1 MILSVGESVGCRAM
15 GCGSSKTP
23 GHEGL
28 QNKHITDPGDQRKQI
43 ERLEKN
49 ESYQE
54 KSLELAYKSPEKN
67 FIHNDKSKHGKS
79 QNEESAESKTH
90 THTNVSNERPTSNT
104 ASTTKEETNTSVP
117 PLPPSLPVPQRGK
130 SRRLSTDE
138 RIKNLEKVLQQQN
151 GDYDMHQRPKT
162 RGGGDRPKT
171 GQTKYRRRQSEVG
184 LHRDHLGT
192 TSELIIQ
199 GKVDLECPSTAKIVR
214 IFTSSTFTDTFH
226 ERNTLMEKVYP
237 NLKKVC
243 QEEGYEFQVV
253 DMRWGVRDEATDDH
267 MGTELCLREVEL
279 CKKLSTGPCFVTFL
293 SHKYGYRSFPR
304 LIPADEFQ
312 QLSDVIQSAETKEVI
327 QKWFMRDDNSVP
339 PTYVLQPISSLL
351 PDFKSSDLDL
361 RSRAK
366 KAWYDDSA
374 IMQDAIVSAAIQ
386 CLDKVRAHEYEMSV
400 TEAEIREV
408 LFTEDKSAGK
418 QCVWFHRIIE
428 DIEKQEPNYQLSRY
442 MDCLGPEEKVKES
455 RQLLG
460 ELKNALPER
469 IPKKHLI
476 LYKIKWSENGVDPQK
491 SPQHKEYIHKLCVDF
506 ESSLLKMIKD
516 GIKTRLQTDLANPLF
531 EEIVQQTLFCQEKC
545 KAFHGRHDSLEKISH
560 YLVDKSRIPFV
571 VYGQSGCGKTSIMA
585 VAAMSTWDEFDGN
598 VVVIIRFIGTTPG
611 SSTIGALL
619 TSVTLQIMKVYG
631 QEADDMPVDIKELTD
646 AFHESLKLASEK
658 RPLVILLDSLDQF
671 DPSWGA
677 RQLGWLPHNLP
688 PHVKIIVS
696 TLPEAQY
703 ESLPRL
709 KALYTS
715 EEHFLDVPKLPD
727 NDVSGILD
735 KWLETN
741 GRKLTDF
748 QRRKVMTAFQ
758 KCPLPLFLKLSFDQA
773 CRWTSYA
780 PTDQTI
786 LQNTV
791 RGSIDA
797 LLARVEQLHGKLF
810 VSHALAYLTLSKSGL
825 TESELED
832 ILSCDDEVLN
842 DVYTYWTPPMRR
854 LPPFLL
860 VRLKA
865 ELGQYLVDRGA
876 DGVRV
881 FYWYHR
887 QFIEAARDRYCSDE
901 SETRKRHMDMAEFF
915 SGTWSAGKRKAYKDN
930 EGNESKADRHVT
942 LQPLKFG
949 SAYNLRKLTNL
960 PYHRLEARQMEELK
974 TECLSSFDFIFAKL
988 HAIGLRQVLDDFSEA
1003 RKVLPNDPELK
1014 TLTETLQLSQ
1024 DALISNPDELPSQV
1038 LGRIYNPKGLEQ
1050 FLEDC
1055 KNSPSYYLLP
1065 NQKILTP
1072 PGGKLVH
1079 CLAGHKGDVTS
1090 IALSPDGQI
1099 AVTCAGDKSIKFW
1112 NVTEGKL
1119 VRSTDGVG
1127 DDPGT
1132 LHFCC
1137 SGKIL
1142 LVDFN
1147 LFILGYDVK
1156 TGVLA
1161 YSIDLSDTGKRLFS
1175 PCGKNSSL
1183 VGIVFDKDV
1192 TFYDA
1197 MTGKLQHKI
1206 ECNLLKAGQYLGDY
1220 GLCIGSEKHLVCL
1233 DSDQFWAFV
1242 VDLAT
1247 KSFVHK
1253 VQPFLPFKTEDGDDD
1268 QHTIEAMAMTSDGK
1282 ELIIANCYD
1291 NNLNVYNIKTMKK
1304 KNEWKGYE
1312 KDFSEKFRLTSSCK
1326 ELYFP
1331 SRRGVVVWN
1340 LKDGSRSVILQHTV
1354 NLVDVVTADLHIVVT
1369 VGDDRVVRIWDTSR
1383 EEIEDSHK
1391 GQTDGP
1397 EENTK
1402 EDIQLKHIELMENP
1416 RYLLQ
1421 SGKGV
1426 GNFYLQVFDLGK
1438 SNVTREAKLSNACQN
1453 FKPFGDH
1460 HAIIQVN
1467 RKLKLLDLMTM
1478 TFIRT
1483 FQGKLSPSGIY
1494 CLINHNKEILC
1505 STRGRKNLKVLS
1517 INSGKA
1523 IKVMETQQSTLIDDI
1538 VVNKPG
1544 TLAAIGLD
1552 EGPIVLFNL
1561 KTYTLMYM
1569 ITKETAGC
1577 DNDLFIHRALIT
1589 DDGNYL
1595 IFEAIKPPKGTHHSS
1610 DESVLV
1616 SWNIPTK
1623 TLVAEMADVEYY
1635 NKYQD
1640 AENNDVDTGVESF
1653 ELLSDT
1659 TVLANLNDGMIRMYD
1674 LKTGVTKQ
1682 RFDGHG
1688 GCATIRVVAGRP
1700 YVLTYGTWVEDNTLQ
1715 LLDMDMKRLATYSPD
1730 SDLNQVELTKD
1741 GYHVVGFMRNQSRP
1755 VVWELKGGPSNSKP
1769 DGYSHLDSFPAI
1781 FGDDVLEVGLA
1792 LLEEDDEQDDPNDLD
1807 KEEDEQDDTDDDDDD
1822 DDDNEEEDED
1832 DLNFADDSDG
1842 DSLRR

>member
-1 MILSVGESVGCRAM
+1 MILSVAESVICRAM

-23 GHEGL
+23 GHGDL
-28 QNKHITDPGDQRKQI
+28 PNKHTTDPGDQRKQI
-43 ERLEKN
+43 DERLEKN
-49 ESYQE
+49 SESYKQ
-54 KSLELAYKSPEKN
+54 KSLELTYKTPKEN
-67 FIHNDKSKHGKS
+67 NIHRDKSKHDKP
-79 QNEESAESKTH
+79 QDEESAKSKTH
-90 THTNVSNERPTSNT
+90 MFTNVSNERPTSNT
-104 ASTTKEETNTSVP
+104 ASATKEDANSSVP
-117 PLPPSLPVPQRGK
+117 PLPPSLPVPQRRK
-130 SRRLSTDE
+130 SRRFSTDE
-138 RIKNLEKVLQQQN
+138 RIKNLEKVLQQQS
-151 GDYDMHQRPKT
+151 GDYDLHQRPKT

-171 GQTKYRRRQSEVG
+171 SQTKYRRRQSEIG
-184 LHRDHLGT
+184 LHREHVGS
-192 TSELIIQ
+192 TSGLIIQ

-267 MGTELCLREVEL
+267 MTTELCLREVEL

-312 QLSDVIQSAETKEVI
+312 KLTDVIQLAEAKEVI
-327 QKWFMRDDNSVP
+327 QKWFMRDDNAVP

-351 PDFKSSDLDL
+351 PDFKSSDSDL

-374 IMQDAIVSAAIQ
+374 IMQDAIVPAASQ
-386 CLDKVRAHEYEMSV
+386 CLDTVTAHKYEMSV
-400 TEAEIREV
+400 TEAEIREG
-408 LFTEDKSAGK
+408 LFTDDKSSGK

-428 DIEKQEPNYQLSRY
+428 DIEKKEPNYQLSRY
-442 MDCLGPEEKVKES
+442 MDCLGPAEKVKES
-455 RQLLG
+455 RQLLD
-460 ELKNALPER
+460 ELKKALPER
-469 IPKKHLI
+469 IPKNHLI
-476 LYKIKWSENGVDPQK
+476 LYKIKWSENGVDPVK
-491 SPQHKEYIHKLCVDF
+491 SPQHKEYIRKLCVDF

-545 KAFHGRHDSLEKISH
+545 KAFHGRHDTLEKISH

-571 VYGQSGCGKTSIMA
+571 VYGQSGCGKTSIVAMA
-585 VAAMSTWDEFDGN
+585 AKSCWDKFGGN
-598 VVVIIRFIGTTPG
+598 VVVIIRFIGTTPD

-619 TSVTLQIMKVYG
+619 RSVTLQIMKVYG
-631 QEADDMPVDIKELTD
+631 QQADDMPVDIKELTD
-646 AFHESLKLASEK
+646 AFHKSLKLASEK
-658 RPLVILLDSLDQF
+658 RPLVILMDSLDQF

-677 RQLGWLPHNLP
+677 RQLGWLPQNLP

-709 KALYTS
+709 KALYPS
-715 EEHFLDVPKLPD
+715 EENFLDVPKLPD

-786 LQNTV
+786 LQTTV

-901 SETRKRHMDMAEFF
+901 SETRKRHMDLAEFF
-915 SGTWSAGKRKAYKDN
+915 SGTWSAGKLKAYKDN
-930 EGNESKADRHVT
+930 KGNASEADRLVT

-949 SAYNLRKLTNL
+949 SAYNFRKLTNL

-974 TECLSSFDFIFAKL
+974 TECLLSFDFIFAKL

-1014 TLTETLQLSQ
+1014 TLTETFQLSQ
-1024 DALISNPDELPSQV
+1024 DALISYPDELPSQV
-1038 LGRIYNPKGLEQ
+1038 LGRIYNPKSLEQ

-1055 KNSPSYYLLP
+1055 RNSPSYYLLP

-1099 AVTCAGDKSIKFW
+1099 AATCAADKSIKFW
-1112 NVTEGKL
+1112 SITEGKL

-1127 DDPGT
+1127 DDPDN

-1137 SGKIL
+1137 NGKIV
-1142 LVDFN
+1142 LVGLDYS
-1147 LFILGYDVK
+1147 IQGYIVE
-1156 TGVLA
+1156 TGVPA
-1161 YSIDLSDTGKRLFS
+1161 YSIDLADTGRMLFC
-1175 PCGKNSSL
+1175 PCGKNNSL
-1183 VGIVFDKDV
+1183 VGIVFEKHV
-1192 TFYDA
+1192 QLYDA

-1206 ECNLLKAGQYLGDY
+1206 ECNLLNSEQDLGDF
-1220 GLCIGSEKHLVCL
+1220 GMGIGSERYLACT
-1233 DSDQFWAFV
+1233 DSDQFWVFV

-1247 KSFVHK
+1247 KSFIHK
-1253 VQPFLPFKTEDGDDD
+1253 VQPFLPFTTEDGDED
-1268 QHTIEAMAMTSDGK
+1268 QYTIEAMAMSSDGK
-1282 ELIIANCYD
+1282 VLIIANCYD
-1291 NNLNVYNIKTMKK
+1291 NNLNVYDIKTMKK
-1304 KNEWKGYE
+1304 KHEWKGHE
-1312 KDFSEKFRLTSSCK
+1312 KDFSEKFRFTSNCK
-1326 ELYFP
+1326 TLYFP
-1331 SRRGVVVWN
+1331 SRREIVVWN
-1340 LKDGSRSVILQHTV
+1340 LKDGTRSVILQHPV
-1354 NLVDVVTADLHIVVT
+1354 NILDVVTTNLHTVVT

-1421 SGKGV
+1421 DGKDV
-1426 GNFYLQVFDLGK
+1426 GNFYLQVFDLAK
-1438 SNVTREAKLSNACQN
+1438 SKVIREAKLSNACGN

-1460 HAIIQVN
+1460 HAILRIN

-1478 TFIRT
+1478 TFIKT
-1483 FQGKLSPSGIY
+1483 FQGKLSPSGNFF
-1494 CLINHNKEILC
+1494 LINHNKEILC
-1505 STRGRKNLKVLS
+1505 STRGRENMKVLS
-1517 INSGKA
+1517 IDSGKA
-1523 IKVMETQQSTLIDDI
+1523 IKVMETQQTMLIDSF

-1544 TLAAIGLD
+1544 TFAAVGLD

-1561 KTYTLMYM
+1561 KTYTLMYLL
-1569 ITKETAGC
+1569 TKQAVGM
-1577 DNDLFIHRALIT
+1577 NDDLYIQGALIT
-1589 DDGNYL
+1589 DDGKYFV
-1595 IFEAIKPPKGTHHSS
+1595 FEASKVPKETHHSS
-1610 DESVLV
+1610 EEIILL
-1616 SWNIPTK
+1616 SWDITTK
-1623 TLVAEMADVEYY
+1623 KLAAELADLEYY
-1635 NKYQD
+1635 NRYQD
-1640 AENNDVDTGVESF
+1640 AENNELDTGVESF
-1653 ELLSDT
+1653 VLLNDN
-1659 TVLANLNDGMIRMYD
+1659 TVLANLNDGIIRMYN
-1674 LKTGVTKQ
+1674 LKTGVIKQ
-1682 RFDGHG
+1682 RFDGHIG
-1688 GCATIRVVAGRP
+1688 SATISVVPGRP
-1700 YVLTYGTWVEDNTLQ
+1700 YVLTYGTWVEDNTFQ
-1715 LLDMDMKRLATYSPD
+1715 LLDKNMKRLATYSPD
-1730 SDLNQVELTKD
+1730 YDINQVELTKD

-1755 VVWELKGGPSNSKP
+1755 VVWELKGEPSNSKP

-1781 FGDDVLEVGLA
+1781 FGDDVLEVGLT
-1792 LLEEDDEQDDPNDLD
+1792 LLEDDDEQDDPDDLD

-1822 DDDNEEEDED
+1822 EDDDDD
-1832 DLNFADDSDG
+1832 DLNFDDDSDK
-1842 DSLRR
+1842 DSLTR